1 MISSKQFS
9 QVYFRKQGTPYNAF
23 KADVWA
29 CGITLYAMAMRYNP
43 FDPKNSRGKK
53 LDFLKAYCIL
63 GRDGRDRNVIF
74 DEFEGGS
81 LVTPE
86 LRDLILKMLE
96 PRPSDRITMEDV
108 LKHPFVTG
116 ESFKKESV
124 VNAHPKASTVK
135 SAPAAAKRRQ
145 KREVTDPAD
154 DFKHAKKPRRS
165 PRGHGK
171 LCPLSPNHQEAL
183 DSTTNAP

>member
-1 MISSKQFS
+1 M
-9 QVYFRKQGTPYNAF
+9 VTE
-23 KADVWA
+23 
-29 CGITLYAMAMRYNP
+29 
-43 FDPKNSRGKK
+43 K
-53 LDFLKAYCIL
+53 LDFLKAFCIL
-63 GRDGRDRNVIF
+63 VREGRDRNVIF
-74 DEFEGGS
+74 DDFEGGS

-135 SAPAAAKRRQ
+135 SVPANDPVAKRR
-145 KREVTDPAD
+145 REVTQPTNDS
-154 DFKHAKKPRRS
+154 KKPRRS
-165 PRGHGK
+165 PRGHRK
-171 LCPLSPNHQEAL
+171 LGSLN
-183 DSTTNAP
+183 TNYQA